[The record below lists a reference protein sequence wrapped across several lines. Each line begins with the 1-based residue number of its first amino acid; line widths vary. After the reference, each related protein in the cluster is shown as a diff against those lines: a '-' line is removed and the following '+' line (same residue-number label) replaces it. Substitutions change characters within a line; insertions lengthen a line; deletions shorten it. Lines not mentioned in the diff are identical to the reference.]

1 MGDEGGQRRGAVI
14 ALVAALCLV
23 AANMRPTITA
33 VGPLLEQIGADTGM
47 AVATLGLLTSV
58 PLIAWG
64 LVSPLAHGLG
74 RRFGMSR
81 VVLWSL
87 ILLAAGTA
95 VRSLPGPAVGLWLGT
110 VLIGVALAVVNVLM
124 PAAVKRDFP
133 GRVPVMMSVYTA
145 LLGGVGALASGV
157 AVPISQLV
165 DDEADGWRVSLLV
178 TGGALL
184 PFAILAWG
192 WAHRGT
198 HPVLRGA
205 PRVRHRRTGI
215 WTDAVA
221 WQVAGYMAFQ
231 SATFYM
237 VVTWLATISTSIGR
251 SPVVAGFDVMIYQL
265 FSLAGSLVLPLALR
279 GRAER
284 FIPAVIP
291 VLGIAATVGLM
302 LAPQSVLLWA
312 VIMGLFSGSS
322 LAMALTLIAQ
332 RARDHEGS
340 SALSGMSQ
348 SVGYL
353 FAAIGPVA
361 FGWLHATVGGWVASL
376 GLLLFVMVGQA
387 LTGLLAGRERYVLEG
402 R

>member
-1 MGDEGGQRRGAVI
+1 M
-14 ALVAALCLV
+14 AL
-23 AANMRPTITA
+23 
-33 VGPLLEQIGADTGM
+33 
-47 AVATLGLLTSV
+47 ATLGLITSV
-58 PLIAWG
+58 PLVAWG
-64 LVSPLAHGLG
+64 VVSPLAHGLS

-81 VVLWSL
+81 LVVWSL
-87 ILLAAGTA
+87 VLLAAGTA
-95 VRSLPGPAVGLWLGT
+95 VRSLPGPVVSLWLGT
-110 VLIGVALAVVNVLM
+110 VLIGIALAIVNVLM

-133 GRVPVMMSVYTA
+133 GRVPVMMAVYTA
-145 LLGGVGALASGV
+145 LLGGFGALASGV
-157 AVPISQLV
+157 AVPISQLAG
-165 DDEADGWRVSLLV
+165 DDATGWRVSLLV

-184 PFAILAWG
+184 PFAILAWA

-215 WTDAVA
+215 WNDGVA

-251 SPVVAGFDVMIYQL
+251 SPVVAGFDVMIYQV
-265 FSLAGSLVLPLALR
+265 FSLAGSIVLPVALR
-279 GRAER
+279 GHAER
-284 FIPAVIP
+284 FIPALIP
-291 VLGIAATVGLM
+291 VFGITATVGLM
-302 LAPQSVLLWA
+302 LAPQLILVWA
-312 VIMGLFSGSS
+312 VIMGLFSGAS

-332 RARDHEGS
+332 RARDHEAS

-348 SVGYL
+348 SIGYL

-361 FGWLHATVGGWVASL
+361 FGWLHATVGGWVAPL
-376 GLLLFVMVGQA
+376 GLLLFVMAGQA
-387 LTGLLAGRERYVLEG
+387 VTGLLAGRDRYVLEG

>member
-1 MGDEGGQRRGAVI
+1 MGNESGTRRGAVV
-14 ALVAALCLV
+14 ALVVALCLV

-33 VGPLLEQIGADTGM
+33 VGPLLEEIGEDTGM
-47 AVATLGLLTSV
+47 AIATLGFITSV

-64 LVSPLAHGLG
+64 VVSPLAHGLS

-87 ILLAAGTA
+87 ILLLAGTV
-95 VRSLPGPAVGLWLGT
+95 VRSLPGPTASLWLGT
-110 VLIGVALAVVNVLM
+110 ALIGIALAIANVLM

-145 LLGGVGALASGV
+145 LLGGVGAVASGV
-157 AVPISQLV
+157 AVPISQAV
-165 DDEADGWRVSLLV
+165 DNSADGWRVSLLV

-184 PFAILAWG
+184 PFAIVAWA

-205 PRVRHRRTGI
+205 PRVRHRPTGI

-251 SPVVAGFDVMIYQL
+251 SPVVAGFDVMVYQL
-265 FSLAGSLVLPLALR
+265 LSLAGSLLLPLLLR

-284 FIPAVIP
+284 FIPALIP
-291 VLGIAATVGLM
+291 LLGITATVGLM
-302 LAPQSVLLWA
+302 VAPQWILVWA
-312 VIMGLFSGSS
+312 VVMGLFSGSS

-332 RARDHEGS
+332 RARDHEAS

-348 SVGYL
+348 AVGYL

-361 FGWLHATVGGWVASL
+361 FGWLHATVGGWVTSL
-376 GLLLFVMVGQA
+376 GLLLLVMVGQA
-387 LTGLLAGRERYVLEG
+387 ATGLLAGRDRYVLEP

>member
-1 MGDEGGQRRGAVI
+1 MGNESGNRRGAVI
-14 ALVAALCLV
+14 ALVVALCLV

-33 VGPLLEQIGADTGM
+33 VGPLLEAIGEDTGM
-47 AVATLGLLTSV
+47 SLATLGLITSV
-58 PLIAWG
+58 PLVAWAV
-64 LVSPLAHGLG
+64 VSPLAHGLS

-87 ILLAAGTA
+87 ILLAVGTA
-95 VRSLPGPAVGLWLGT
+95 VRSLPGPTVGLWLGT
-110 VLIGVALAVVNVLM
+110 ALIGVALAIANVLM

-133 GRVPVMMSVYTA
+133 RRVPLMMSVYTA
-145 LLGGVGALASGV
+145 LLGGMGAVASGV
-157 AVPISQLV
+157 AVPISQLA
-165 DDEADGWRVSLLV
+165 DDPSAGWRISLLV

-184 PFAILAWG
+184 PFAIVAWA

-215 WTDAVA
+215 WGDAVA

-265 FSLAGSLVLPLALR
+265 LSLAGSLILPLALR
-279 GRAER
+279 ARAER
-284 FIPAVIP
+284 FIPALIP
-291 VLGIAATVGLM
+291 VLGIVATVGLM
-302 LAPQSVLLWA
+302 LAPQWVPLWA
-312 VIMGLFSGSS
+312 IIMGLFSGSS

-332 RARDHEGS
+332 RARDHEAS

-348 SVGYL
+348 SIGYL

-361 FGWLHATVGGWVASL
+361 FGWLHATVGGWVAPL
-376 GLLLFVMVGQA
+376 GLLLFVMAGQVV
-387 LTGLLAGRERYVLEG
+387 TGLLAGRDRYVLEG

>member
-1 MGDEGGQRRGAVI
+1 MGGESGKRRGAVI
-14 ALVAALCLV
+14 ALVVALCLV
-23 AANMRPTITA
+23 AANMQPTITA
-33 VGPLLEQIGADTGM
+33 VGPLLEEIGEDTGM
-47 AVATLGLLTSV
+47 VLATLGLITSV
-58 PLIAWG
+58 PLVAWG
-64 LVSPLAHGLG
+64 VVSPLAHGLS

-81 VVLWSL
+81 LVVWSL
-87 ILLAAGTA
+87 VLLAVGTA
-95 VRSLPGPAVGLWLGT
+95 VRSLPGPVVSLWLGT
-110 VLIGVALAVVNVLM
+110 VLIGIALAIVNVLM

-133 GRVPVMMSVYTA
+133 GRVPVMLAVYTA
-145 LLGGVGALASGV
+145 LLGGFGALASGV
-157 AVPISQLV
+157 AVPISQLAG
-165 DDEADGWRVSLLV
+165 DDATGWRVSLLV

-184 PFAILAWG
+184 PFAILAWA

-215 WTDAVA
+215 WNDGVA

-251 SPVVAGFDVMIYQL
+251 SPVVAGFDVMIYQV
-265 FSLAGSLVLPLALR
+265 FSLAGSIVLPVALR
-279 GRAER
+279 GHAER
-284 FIPAVIP
+284 FIPALIP
-291 VLGIAATVGLM
+291 VFGITATVGLM
-302 LAPQSVLLWA
+302 LAPQLILVWA
-312 VIMGLFSGSS
+312 VIMGLFSGAS

-332 RARDHEGS
+332 RARDHEAS

-348 SVGYL
+348 SIGYL

-361 FGWLHATVGGWVASL
+361 FGWLHATVGGWVAPL
-376 GLLLFVMVGQA
+376 GLLLFVMAGQA
-387 LTGLLAGRERYVLEG
+387 VTGLLAGRDRYVLEG